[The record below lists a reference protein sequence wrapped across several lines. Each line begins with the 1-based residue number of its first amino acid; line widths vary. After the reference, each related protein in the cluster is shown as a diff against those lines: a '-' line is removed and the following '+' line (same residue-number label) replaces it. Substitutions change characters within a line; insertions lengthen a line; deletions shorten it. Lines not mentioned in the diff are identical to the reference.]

1 MVLDK
6 FKAFWADRKEDRR
19 LIRVLKE
26 GKTTPFLFDQAD
38 NQQEQEWY
46 SKEELAW
53 MGIKVTRNKTLV
65 KMLADDI
72 AAEYSYLQR
81 VKEKES
87 ANFAVLVF
95 FNYATKT
102 SVYRKYVK
110 LADGAWRTLDI
121 FRRVI
126 KEDLTKIEKSERIL
140 LFKI

>member
-19 LIRVLKE
+19 LIKALKE

-38 NQQEQEWY
+38 NQQEWY

-102 SVYRKYVK
+102 SVYKKYVK
-110 LADGAWRTLDI
+110 LADGAWRTLHI

>member
-6 FKAFWADRKEDRR
+6 FKDFWADRKEDRR
-19 LIRVLKE
+19 LIKALKE

-38 NQQEQEWY
+38 NQQEWY

-102 SVYRKYVK
+102 SVYKKYVK

>member
-6 FKAFWADRKEDRR
+6 FKAFWADLKEDRR
-19 LIRVLKE
+19 LIKALKE

-38 NQQEQEWY
+38 NQQEWY

-102 SVYRKYVK
+102 SVYKKYVK

>member
-19 LIRVLKE
+19 LIKALKE

-38 NQQEQEWY
+38 NQQEWY

-81 VKEKES
+81 VK
-87 ANFAVLVF
+87 
-95 FNYATKT
+95 
-102 SVYRKYVK
+102 
-110 LADGAWRTLDI
+110 
-121 FRRVI
+121 
-126 KEDLTKIEKSERIL
+126 
-140 LFKI
+140 

>member
-19 LIRVLKE
+19 LIKALKE

-38 NQQEQEWY
+38 NQQEWY

-81 VKEKES
+81 VKEKENS
-87 ANFAVLVF
+87 NFAVLVF
-95 FNYATKT
+95 YNYATKT

>member
-19 LIRVLKE
+19 LIKALKE

-38 NQQEQEWY
+38 NQQEWY

-140 LFKI
+140 LLKI

>member
-19 LIRVLKE
+19 LIKALKE

-38 NQQEQEWY
+38 NQQEWY

-53 MGIKVTRNKTLV
+53 MGIKVTRKKTLV

-102 SVYRKYVK
+102 SVYKKYVK

>member
-19 LIRVLKE
+19 LIKALKE

-38 NQQEQEWY
+38 NQQEWY

>member
-19 LIRVLKE
+19 LIKALKE

-38 NQQEQEWY
+38 NQQEWY

-53 MGIKVTRNKTLV
+53 KGIKVTRNKTLV

-81 VKEKES
+81 VKGKES

-95 FNYATKT
+95 FNYAIKT
-102 SVYRKYVK
+102 SVYKKYVK

>member
-38 NQQEQEWY
+38 NQQEWY

-81 VKEKES
+81 VKEKENS
-87 ANFAVLVF
+87 NFAVLVF
-95 FNYATKT
+95 YNYATKT